1 MSFEGSSIVVTGG
14 SGDIGRLVVEEL
26 TKAGASV
33 VVVRRKVPEAGIAG
47 GDEGDLS
54 TQEGILATA
63 SRIAAIAPDILINL
77 AGSQYFGPFV
87 QQEQGDT
94 HKAYMVNLI
103 APVLLSQAVLPAMQ
117 ARSAG
122 QIVNVGSIFGS
133 INYPHFVTYSSAKA
147 GLHGFSLGL
156 RRELHGSGVGVTYIA
171 PRAVRTRLHHAMV
184 RRFCEM
190 ANMKLDEPAF
200 VARRIVQAISRR
212 KKDVY
217 IGAAEKIFVKLNA
230 LVPSLVDAALAK
242 QTIKAR
248 ELFY

>member
-47 GDEGDLS
+47 GDEGDL
-54 TQEGILATA
+54 

-147 GLHGFSLGL
+147 GLHGFSQGL